1 MPRLPTLCA
10 LAVATVVAA
19 PGAAQVVDAERADTA
34 AETAGVF
41 LRSLRSLDW
50 DEAAHA
56 LHPET
61 LDRFRILVTMIAEA
75 DSTGGVG
82 RFLTGTDGEGL
93 QALAAEPVFARSID
107 AMLSEMPGLAHA
119 IQDRDDEV
127 LGTVPEGEEA
137 EHAVYRTQARIGG
150 SVPETKVMELGRV
163 GAGWRVRWSDELE
176 LLDAALR
183 GIAMGPRP
191 RPS

>member
-1 MPRLPTLCA
+1 MAR
-10 LAVATVVAA
+10 VY
-19 PGAAQVVDAERADTA
+19 
-34 AETAGVF
+34 

-50 DEAAHA
+50 DGAAHT

-61 LDRFRILVTMIAEA
+61 LDRFQTLVSMITDA

-82 RFLTGTDGEGL
+82 RFLTGTDREGFD
-93 QALAAEPVFARSID
+93 ALLAEQVFARSIG
-107 AMLSEMPGLAHA
+107 AMLGEMPGLAHA

-127 LGTVPEGEEA
+127 LGTVPEDEEA
-137 EHAVYRTQARIGG
+137 GHAVYRTQARIGG
-150 SVPETKVMELGRV
+150 SVSEVKVMELGRV

-191 RPS
+191 RQP

>member
-1 MPRLPTLCA
+1 
-10 LAVATVVAA
+10 
-19 PGAAQVVDAERADTA
+19 
-34 AETAGVF
+34 
-41 LRSLRSLDW
+41 
-50 DEAAHA
+50 
-56 LHPET
+56 
-61 LDRFRILVTMIAEA
+61 MIADA

-82 RFLTGTDGEGL
+82 RFLTGTDREGFG
-93 QALAAEPVFARSID
+93 ALVAEQVFARSIG
-107 AMLSEMPGLAHA
+107 AMLGEMPGLAHA

-150 SVPETKVMELGRV
+150 SVPEVKVMELGRV
-163 GAGWRVRWSDELE
+163 GAEWRVRWSDELE

-191 RPS
+191 RQQ